1 MISSNISD
9 TVVFYDSIYKA
20 PHRQEVKNLLFL
32 FYKNFVVDNELVIK
46 YANVMKQVGSNGCG
60 LFCIAYS
67 VNLAEGNNP
76 SDIEYN
82 QSCMRW
88 HLVQCF
94 KKGKLALSPKKFKES
109 QQQKRYI
116 SRNYSCC
123 QPIVLLV
130 GSYFLVKAQVMKDR
144 KIFQ

>member
-94 KKGKLALSPKKFKES
+94 KKGKLAIFP
-109 QQQKRYI
+109 RN
-116 SRNYSCC
+116 SRNLNSRRYTY
-123 QPIVLLV
+123 PETIVVFSL
-130 GSYFLVKAQVMKDR
+130 
-144 KIFQ
+144 